1 MNIQKVMGIIIEVK
15 AVLFVTTLPLPFPPS
30 SLQLGNF
37 FHMYEVDI
45 LKKKC
50 LSCYIKAAKVM
61 QKNVVLCRIKKAACI
76 VHSLLTEL

>member
-1 MNIQKVMGIIIEVK
+1 MGIIIEVK

-61 QKNVVLCRIKKAACI
+61 QKNVVLLCRIKKGRMYSTFI
-76 VHSLLTEL
+76 VNGTLIKKC

>member
-1 MNIQKVMGIIIEVK
+1 MGIIIEVK

-45 LKKKC
+45 LKKKKC

-61 QKNVVLCRIKKAACI
+61 QKMLCCAA
-76 VHSLLTEL
+76 

>member
-1 MNIQKVMGIIIEVK
+1 MGIIIEVK

-61 QKNVVLCRIKKAACI
+61 QKKKCCAVLHKKGRMYSTFIVNGTLIKKC
-76 VHSLLTEL
+76 

>member
-1 MNIQKVMGIIIEVK
+1 MGIIIEVK

-45 LKKKC
+45 LKKKMSFM
-50 LSCYIKAAKVM
+50 LHKSGKGYAKK
-61 QKNVVLCRIKKAACI
+61 KNVVLCCLKKAACI
-76 VHSLLTEL
+76 LHSLLTEL

>member
-1 MNIQKVMGIIIEVK
+1 MGIIIEVK

-45 LKKKC
+45 LKKKMSFM
-50 LSCYIKAAKVM
+50 LHKSGKGYAK
-61 QKNVVLCRIKKAACI
+61 KKCCAVPHKKSRMYSTFI
-76 VHSLLTEL
+76 VNGTLRKKC